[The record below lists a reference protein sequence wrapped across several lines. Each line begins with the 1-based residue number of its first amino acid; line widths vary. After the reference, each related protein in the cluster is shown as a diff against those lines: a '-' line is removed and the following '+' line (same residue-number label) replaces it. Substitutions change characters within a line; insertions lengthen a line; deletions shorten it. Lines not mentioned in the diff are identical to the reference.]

1 MVCGIDRKKGIEER
15 LSSSGVVSGHIPELQ
30 HYLTDPCLIWWRT
43 GPTDSGDEYSIRSWC
58 FSGPELEVSVNLGS
72 LKWLFGRSV
81 VWLLNELPH
90 GSIICLASSSACG
103 QDITL
108 AADRVPSRLD
118 FPLRFHR
125 RINDQSYCWCYSISW
140 QRVLSWNES
149 VCWSSSAGWDNLC
162 FRDSIAAHR
171 IQIGCEILSWFGQV
185 DAMYSDRN
193 LVYSKVWYR

>member
-1 MVCGIDRKKGIEER
+1 M
-15 LSSSGVVSGHIPELQ
+15 LSSWNIHSCHL
-30 HYLTDPCLIWWRT
+30 DPCHQRR
-43 GPTDSGDEYSIRSWC
+43 GDYCIR
-58 FSGPELEVSVNLGS
+58 
-72 LKWLFGRSV
+72 RSF
-81 VWLLNELPH
+81 WMLLRR
-90 GSIICLASSSACG
+90 ICLASSSACG

-140 QRVLSWNES
+140 QRILSWSES

-171 IQIGCEILSWFGQV
+171 IQVGCEILSWFGQV

-193 LVYSKVWYR
+193 LVYSKVWYRWQMCMTLTN